1 MKKSFLLFLLL
12 ICLAVGGLAGMSVWV
27 SKDNEAVEVT
37 QTTLQGDP
45 AAAQGLTITVH
56 NQMFN
61 QLFWDT
67 KFPAANAAESIS
79 EFRFSQKV
87 LNFYEFHDYPPE
99 ISMPSFGGGMS
110 SDMGIDLEREDWGN
124 GGILTRPAIDLAKT
138 MGPNETKSKTVH
150 VADYYSCY
158 PIVLDYYTRYYG
170 DEDLEDQWRNGQEA
184 FQRFF
189 SIPIPS
195 QVQVTYTITTN
206 EMGEVIELYCDT
218 QSWLELNTAVAQG
231 DGGYYYI
238 LDSHVSED
246 EAKNGMV
253 QMDLS
258 HIQGGYGVYFV
269 PFLENEASGWAD
281 LKMDQVQTVYQVPQG
296 ERTVNLFTNEKGN
309 LLLYTVAGETWY
321 LNVLSSDGR
330 QLLQRLELG
339 QMGSNGYMVDPLE
352 GEDHMLLFF
361 NDHQLILLTWD
372 GEDYALAHALQM
384 PEDEQWDDS
393 GKEQLAHWDGQR
405 LALLERNSLS
415 WEDTSYRLTVWQGG
429 ELTYQGVYTRSF
441 AKNNA
446 TQRYSNAIIRGIDSQ
461 AIELSG

>member
-67 KFPAANAAESIS
+67 KFTAANATEATS
-79 EFRFSQKV
+79 EFRFSQKA
-87 LNFYEFHDYPPE
+87 LNFHEFHDYPPE
-99 ISMPSFGGGMS
+99 ISMPSFSGGMS
-110 SDMGIDLEREDWGN
+110 SDMGIDLELEDWWN
-124 GGILTRPAIDLAKT
+124 GGMLTRPAIDLAKT

-150 VADYYSCY
+150 VAEYYSYY
-158 PIVLDYYTRYYG
+158 PIFLSDYRYYG
-170 DEDLEDQWRNGQEA
+170 YEEYKEQWLKVQET

-195 QVQVTYTITTN
+195 QIQVTYTLTTN

-218 QSWLELNTAVAQG
+218 QSWLELNTAAVQG
-231 DGGYYYI
+231 EGGYYYI

-246 EAKNGMV
+246 EEKVGMV

-269 PFLENEASGWAD
+269 PVFTDEARDWTD
-281 LKMDQVQTVYQVPQG
+281 LKVEQVQTVYQVPQG
-296 ERTVNLFTNEKGN
+296 ERTVNLFANEKGN

-330 QLLQRLELG
+330 QLLQRMELG
-339 QMGSNGYMVDPLE
+339 QMGSNGYMVDPLG

-372 GEDYALAHALQM
+372 GKEYALAHALQM

-405 LALLERNSLS
+405 LALLERNSSS

-429 ELTYQGVYTRSF
+429 ELTYQGVYTMSF

>member
-67 KFPAANAAESIS
+67 KFPAANAAEATS

-99 ISMPSFGGGMS
+99 MSMPCFGGGMS

-124 GGILTRPAIDLAKT
+124 GGILIRPAIDLSKT

-170 DEDLEDQWRNGQEA
+170 DEDLEEQWRNGQEA

-195 QVQVTYTITTN
+195 QVQVT
-206 EMGEVIELYCDT
+206 
-218 QSWLELNTAVAQG
+218 
-231 DGGYYYI
+231 
-238 LDSHVSED
+238 
-246 EAKNGMV
+246 
-253 QMDLS
+253 
-258 HIQGGYGVYFV
+258 
-269 PFLENEASGWAD
+269 
-281 LKMDQVQTVYQVPQG
+281 
-296 ERTVNLFTNEKGN
+296 
-309 LLLYTVAGETWY
+309 
-321 LNVLSSDGR
+321 
-330 QLLQRLELG
+330 
-339 QMGSNGYMVDPLE
+339 
-352 GEDHMLLFF
+352 
-361 NDHQLILLTWD
+361 
-372 GEDYALAHALQM
+372 
-384 PEDEQWDDS
+384 
-393 GKEQLAHWDGQR
+393 
-405 LALLERNSLS
+405 
-415 WEDTSYRLTVWQGG
+415 
-429 ELTYQGVYTRSF
+429 
-441 AKNNA
+441 
-446 TQRYSNAIIRGIDSQ
+446 
-461 AIELSG
+461 

>member
-67 KFPAANAAESIS
+67 KFPAANAAEATS

-124 GGILTRPAIDLAKT
+124 GGILTRPAIDLSKT

-189 SIPIPS
+189 SIPS
-195 QVQVTYTITTN
+195 
-206 EMGEVIELYCDT
+206 L
-218 QSWLELNTAVAQG
+218 
-231 DGGYYYI
+231 
-238 LDSHVSED
+238 
-246 EAKNGMV
+246 
-253 QMDLS
+253 
-258 HIQGGYGVYFV
+258 
-269 PFLENEASGWAD
+269 
-281 LKMDQVQTVYQVPQG
+281 LKF
-296 ERTVNLFTNEKGN
+296 R
-309 LLLYTVAGETWY
+309 
-321 LNVLSSDGR
+321 
-330 QLLQRLELG
+330 
-339 QMGSNGYMVDPLE
+339 
-352 GEDHMLLFF
+352 
-361 NDHQLILLTWD
+361 
-372 GEDYALAHALQM
+372 
-384 PEDEQWDDS
+384 
-393 GKEQLAHWDGQR
+393 
-405 LALLERNSLS
+405 
-415 WEDTSYRLTVWQGG
+415 
-429 ELTYQGVYTRSF
+429 
-441 AKNNA
+441 
-446 TQRYSNAIIRGIDSQ
+446 
-461 AIELSG
+461 

>member
-1 MKKSFLLFLLL
+1 M
-12 ICLAVGGLAGMSVWV
+12 
-27 SKDNEAVEVT
+27 
-37 QTTLQGDP
+37 
-45 AAAQGLTITVH
+45 
-56 NQMFN
+56 
-61 QLFWDT
+61 
-67 KFPAANAAESIS
+67 
-79 EFRFSQKV
+79 
-87 LNFYEFHDYPPE
+87 
-99 ISMPSFGGGMS
+99 
-110 SDMGIDLEREDWGN
+110 
-124 GGILTRPAIDLAKT
+124 
-138 MGPNETKSKTVH
+138 
-150 VADYYSCY
+150 
-158 PIVLDYYTRYYG
+158 
-170 DEDLEDQWRNGQEA
+170 
-184 FQRFF
+184 
-189 SIPIPS
+189 
-195 QVQVTYTITTN
+195 TYTITTN

-269 PFLENEASGWAD
+269 PFLEDEASGWTD

-296 ERTVNLFTNEKGN
+296 ERTVNLFANEKGN
-309 LLLYTVAGETWY
+309 LMLYTVAGETWY

-330 QLLQRLELG
+330 QLLQRMELG

-372 GEDYALAHALQM
+372 GKEYALAHTLQM

-429 ELTYQGVYTRSF
+429 ELTYQGVYTMSF

-446 TQRYSNAIIRGIDSQ
+446 TQRYSNAIIRGIDVH